1 MQMPDEVMN
10 REQLHLRLPCTATVP
25 TITSSCL
32 RHSSG
37 TLLVRLLLFQQSVQ
51 GDVTYRFGAMATV
64 QEERVDSVEFV
75 IKNPARS
82 TTPPFI
88 LRARVSATV
97 SDLKKQ
103 LQAEYNGKP
112 DPQTQTVL
120 LLLYACYACSESHSL

>member
-1 MQMPDEVMN
+1 MQVPDKVIN

-37 TLLVRLLLFQQSVQ
+37 APAIISRQPVQ
-51 GDVTYRFGAMATV
+51 GDVTYRFGVMATV

>member
-1 MQMPDEVMN
+1 M
-10 REQLHLRLPCTATVP
+10 LG
-25 TITSSCL
+25 S
-32 RHSSG
+32 
-37 TLLVRLLLFQQSVQ
+37 
-51 GDVTYRFGAMATV
+51 VTYKFGAIATM
-64 QEERVDSVEFV
+64 QEEKLDFVEFV

-88 LRARVSATV
+88 LRARASSTV

-120 LLLYACYACSESHSL
+120 LLLYAC

>member
-1 MQMPDEVMN
+1 MHSDRTYDYV
-10 REQLHLRLPCTATVP
+10 LVLSTLFW
-25 TITSSCL
+25 
-32 RHSSG
+32 HSSG
-37 TLLVRLLLFQQSVQ
+37 APAIISQQSVQ

-112 DPQTQTVL
+112 DPQSQTVL